1 MKKNVLII
9 LSVFGLVFG
18 TQAQDSELPPMVA
31 GKCYAKCYIPDVW
44 ETNTEQVLVKEASTS
59 IRTTPPTYRT
69 ETEQVLTKEASKRL
83 VAVPAEYEYVTETKK
98 VKEENVVWVR
108 KRDRNCQSADPRDCM
123 ILCAETEPARYETY
137 KRRVVKTPATTREVE
152 IPAEYKTI
160 TKKLVDKPAGSEV
173 VDIPAEYKTVTNRV
187 LVKKGGYTEW
197 REVVC
202 GGGTDRGLMTRVQK
216 ALRDKGYDIGP
227 SGIDGIM
234 GSDTRAALLKFQ
246 SDNSLPQGQLDLKTL
261 EALGVN

>member
-18 TQAQDSELPPMVA
+18 TQAQDSELPPLVD

-44 ETNTEQVLVKEASTS
+44 ETNTEQVMVKEASSS

-69 ETEQVLTKEASKRL
+69 ETEQVMVKEASKRL
-83 VAVPAEYEYVTETKK
+83 VAVPAAYEYITETKK
-98 VKEENVVWVR
+98 VKDENLVWVR
-108 KRDRNCQSADPRDCM
+108 KRDNNCQSADPRDCM

-137 KRRVVKTPATTREVE
+137 KKRVVGTAATTREVD
-152 IPAEYKTI
+152 IPAEYKTVS
-160 TKKLVDKPAGSEV
+160 KKMLDKPATTQV

-202 GGGTDRGLMTRVQK
+202 GGGSNRAVMTNVQK
-216 ALRDKGYDIGP
+216 ALRDKGYDLGP
-227 SGIDGIM
+227 AGIDGIM
-234 GSDTRAALLKFQ
+234 GKDTRAALLKFQ
-246 SDNSLPQGQLDLKTL
+246 GDNNLPQGQLDLKTL

>member
-18 TQAQDSELPPMVA
+18 VQAQDNELPPLVA
-31 GKCYAKCYIPDVW
+31 GKCYAKCYIADVW
-44 ETNTEQVLVKEASTS
+44 ETNTEQIMVREASSS
-59 IRTTPPTYRT
+59 IKTTPPTYRT
-69 ETEQVLTKEASKRL
+69 ETEQVMVKEASKRL
-83 VAVPAEYEYVTETKK
+83 VSVPATYDYLTETKK

-108 KRDRNCQSADPRDCM
+108 KRDNNCQSVNPTDCM

-137 KRRVVKTPATTREVE
+137 KKRVVATPATTREIE
-152 IPAEYKTI
+152 IPAEYKTVN
-160 TKKLVDKPAGSEV
+160 KRMLDSPATSQV

-202 GGGTDRGLMTRVQK
+202 GGGSNRALMTNVQK
-216 ALRDKGYDIGP
+216 TLRDKGYDIGP
-227 SGIDGIM
+227 PGIDGVM
-234 GSDTRAALLKFQ
+234 GKYTRAALLKYQ
-246 SDNSLPQGQLDLKTL
+246 IDNSLPQGQLDVKTL
-261 EALGVN
+261 ESLGVN